1 MISRFNIDIYDK
13 RDSAEVAT
21 AAAIISYADNNSA
34 PVIGLAT
41 GNTMTGVYEKL
52 VDREAR
58 QPGIF
63 NTCHFIQL
71 DEIVVL
77 GGNGDNHSKAGIF
90 STDIQQ
96 QFLGQLNGGYAS
108 FIGLPASFDDPEKTV
123 ANHLDKIA
131 ALGGVD
137 IQLLGIG
144 VNGHIG
150 FNEPPS
156 TQDSICRIVSLAE
169 STIALGGYPANSVG
183 LTLGVAEIMASRRI
197 IMLATSDQK
206 SKIMAKALSTRPT
219 PDCPASLLRNHPDLH
234 IILDHYAASIINSNQ
249 QKVDQNAIFTH
260 HG

>member
-1 MISRFNIDIYDK
+1 MSRFNIDIYDK

-63 NTCHFIQL
+63 DACHFIQL

-150 FNEPPS
+150 FNEPPAPKIAS
-156 TQDSICRIVSLAE
+156 AALCLWRSQQLPLAG
-169 STIALGGYPANSVG
+169 IL
-183 LTLGVAEIMASRRI
+183 LTAS
-197 IMLATSDQK
+197 
-206 SKIMAKALSTRPT
+206 
-219 PDCPASLLRNHPDLH
+219 
-234 IILDHYAASIINSNQ
+234 
-249 QKVDQNAIFTH
+249 
-260 HG
+260 G